1 MNGWQRMSV
10 GAVLVLLCLG
20 SWWWHI
26 REAERISRIGNE
38 KDRYEDDKSAWYQ
51 TYSNCRERP
60 HDLSGDLDQSR
71 DCAREAFAANRA
83 RR

>member
-1 MNGWQRMSV
+1 MNGWQRMGV
-10 GAVLVLLCLG
+10 GAVLVLLFLG
-20 SWWWHI
+20 GWWWHI
-26 REAERISRIGNE
+26 SGIGSE
-38 KDRYEDDKSAWYQ
+38 KDRYEDEKSAWYQ
-51 TYSNCRERP
+51 TYRNCRERP